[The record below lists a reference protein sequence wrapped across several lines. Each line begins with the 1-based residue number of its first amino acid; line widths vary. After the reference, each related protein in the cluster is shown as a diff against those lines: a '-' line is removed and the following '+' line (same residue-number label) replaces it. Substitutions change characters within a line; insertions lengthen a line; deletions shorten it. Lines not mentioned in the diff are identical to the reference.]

1 MAFRN
6 HKFSYSCPPP
16 QDVYDEVIS
25 TTMVDDVEVPSVV
38 SVTNS
43 DFTKD
48 LPNLSDY
55 KLSDLLQAGVPLS
68 PVNPKVLGTA
78 EDKLNNIVDD
88 VINNTPTPAPA
99 PDNDNNAPDNDNNN
113 DNL

>member
-16 QDVYDEVIS
+16 LDVYDEVIS
-25 TTMVDDVEVPSVV
+25 TTIVNDVEVPSVV
-38 SVTNS
+38 KLPNS
-43 DFTKD
+43 EFTKD

-55 KLSDLLQAGVPLS
+55 KLSDLLQAGVPLN
-68 PVNPKVLGTA
+68 PVDSKVLGTV

-88 VINNTPTPAPA
+88 VINNSPNPVPVN
-99 PDNDNNAPDNDNNN
+99 DNDNN

>member
-25 TTMVDDVEVPSVV
+25 TTIVDDVEVPAVVKLSNSVF
-38 SVTNS
+38 N
-43 DFTKD
+43 KD

-55 KLSDLLQAGVPLS
+55 KLSDLLQAGVPLN
-68 PVNPKVLGTA
+68 PVNSKVLGTA

-99 PDNDNNAPDNDNNN
+99 PDNVNNN

>member
-25 TTMVDDVEVPSVV
+25 TTIVDDVEVPSVV
-38 SVTNS
+38 KLPNS
-43 DFTKD
+43 EFTKD

-55 KLSDLLQAGVPLS
+55 KLSDLLQAGVPLN
-68 PVNPKVLGTA
+68 PVNSKVLGSV
-78 EDKLNNIVDD
+78 EDKVNNIVDD
-88 VINNTPTPAPA
+88 VINNSPTPQPA
-99 PDNDNNAPDNDNNN
+99 PDNANNN

>member
-25 TTMVDDVEVPSVV
+25 TTIVDDVEVPAVV
-38 SVTNS
+38 KLPNS
-43 DFTKD
+43 ELNKD

-55 KLSDLLQAGVPLS
+55 KLSDLLQAGVPLN
-68 PVNPKVLGTA
+68 PVNSKVLGSV

-88 VINNTPTPAPA
+88 VINNSPTPASA
-99 PDNDNNAPDNDNNN
+99 SDNDNNI

>member
-16 QDVYDEVIS
+16 QDVLDEVIS
-25 TTMVDDVEVPSVV
+25 TTIVDDVEVPSVV
-38 SVTNS
+38 KLPNS
-43 DFTKD
+43 EFTKD

-55 KLSDLLQAGVPLS
+55 KLSDLLQAGVPLN
-68 PVNPKVLGTA
+68 PVNSKVLGSV

-99 PDNDNNAPDNDNNN
+99 PDNDNNNVNH
-113 DNL
+113 

>member
-25 TTMVDDVEVPSVV
+25 TTIVDDVEVPSVV
-38 SVTNS
+38 KLPNS
-43 DFTKD
+43 EYTKD

-55 KLSDLLQAGVPLS
+55 KLSDLLQAGVPLN
-68 PVNPKVLGTA
+68 PVNSKVLGTV

-88 VINNTPTPAPA
+88 VVNNSPTPAT
-99 PDNDNNAPDNDNNN
+99 APDNDNNN
-113 DNL
+113 VNL

>member
-16 QDVYDEVIS
+16 QDVFDEVLS
-25 TTMVDDVEVPSVV
+25 TTIVDDVELPSFVKLP
-38 SVTNS
+38 NS
-43 DFTKD
+43 EFNKD

-55 KLSDLLQAGVPLS
+55 KLSDLLQAGVPLK
-68 PVNPKVLGTA
+68 PVNSKVLGSV

-88 VINNTPTPAPA
+88 VINNTPIPEP
-99 PDNDNNAPDNDNNN
+99 APDNDNNN

>member
-25 TTMVDDVEVPSVV
+25 TTIVDDVEVPSVV
-38 SVTNS
+38 KLPNS
-43 DFTKD
+43 EFTKD

-55 KLSDLLQAGVPLS
+55 KLSDLLQAGVPLN
-68 PVNPKVLGTA
+68 PVNSKVLGSV
-78 EDKLNNIVDD
+78 EDKVNNIVDD
-88 VINNTPTPAPA
+88 VINNSPTPQSA
-99 PDNDNNAPDNDNNN
+99 PDHVNNN
-113 DNL
+113 DNH

>member
-25 TTMVDDVEVPSVV
+25 TTIVDDVEVPSVV
-38 SVTNS
+38 KLPNS
-43 DFTKD
+43 EFTKD

-55 KLSDLLQAGVPLS
+55 KLSDLLQAGVPLN
-68 PVNPKVLGTA
+68 PVNSKVLGSV

-88 VINNTPTPAPA
+88 VINNTSTPAPA
-99 PDNDNNAPDNDNNN
+99 PDNDNNK

>member
-25 TTMVDDVEVPSVV
+25 TTIVDDVEVPSVV
-38 SVTNS
+38 KLPNS
-43 DFTKD
+43 EFTKD

-55 KLSDLLQAGVPLS
+55 KLSDLLQAGVPLN
-68 PVNPKVLGTA
+68 PVNSKVIGSV
-78 EDKLNNIVDD
+78 EDKVNNIVDD
-88 VINNTPTPAPA
+88 VINNSPTPQSA
-99 PDNDNNAPDNDNNN
+99 PDNVNNN
-113 DNL
+113 DNH

>member
-16 QDVYDEVIS
+16 QEVFDEVVA
-25 TTMVDDVEVPSVV
+25 TTVVDDVEVPTIV
-38 SVTNS
+38 SVSNS
-43 DFTKD
+43 EFTKN
-48 LPNLSDY
+48 LPELSDY
-55 KLSDLLQAGVPLS
+55 KLSELIQAGVSLS

-88 VINNTPTPAPA
+88 VINNTPTSDPAPGEEEKT
-99 PDNDNNAPDNDNNN
+99 NNN
-113 DNL
+113 L

>member
-25 TTMVDDVEVPSVV
+25 TTIVDDVEVPSVV
-38 SVTNS
+38 KLPNS
-43 DFTKD
+43 EFTKD

-55 KLSDLLQAGVPLS
+55 KLSDLLQAGVPLN
-68 PVNPKVLGTA
+68 PVNSKVLGTV

-88 VINNTPTPAPA
+88 VINNSPTPAPA
-99 PDNDNNAPDNDNNN
+99 SDNDNNTDK
-113 DNL
+113 L

>member
-6 HKFSYSCPPP
+6 HKFSYFCPPP

-25 TTMVDDVEVPSVV
+25 TTIVDDVEVPAVV
-38 SVTNS
+38 KVPN
-43 DFTKD
+43 FELTKD

-55 KLSDLLQAGVPLS
+55 KLSDLLQAGVPLN
-68 PVNPKVLGTA
+68 PVNSMVLGSV

-88 VINNTPTPAPA
+88 VINNTPTPEPA
-99 PDNDNNAPDNDNNN
+99 PDKDNNN
-113 DNL
+113 DNH

>member
-6 HKFSYSCPPP
+6 HKYSYSCPPP

-25 TTMVDDVEVPSVV
+25 TTIVDDVEVPSVV
-38 SVTNS
+38 KLPNS
-43 DFTKD
+43 EYTKD

-55 KLSDLLQAGVPLS
+55 KLSDLLQAGVPLN
-68 PVNPKVLGTA
+68 PVNSKVLVTV

-88 VINNTPTPAPA
+88 VVNNTPTPAPA
-99 PDNDNNAPDNDNNN
+99 PNNDNNN
-113 DNL
+113 VNL

>member
-25 TTMVDDVEVPSVV
+25 TTIVDDVEVPSVV
-38 SVTNS
+38 KLPNS
-43 DFTKD
+43 EFTKD

-55 KLSDLLQAGVPLS
+55 KLSDLLQAGVPLN
-68 PVNPKVLGTA
+68 PVNSKVLGSV

-88 VINNTPTPAPA
+88 VINNTSTPATA
-99 PDNDNNAPDNDNNN
+99 SDNDNNN

>member
-16 QDVYDEVIS
+16 QDIFDEVIS
-25 TTMVDDVEVPSVV
+25 TTIVDDVEVPSVV
-38 SVTNS
+38 KLPNS
-43 DFTKD
+43 EFTKD

-55 KLSDLLQAGVPLS
+55 KLSDLLQAGVPLN
-68 PVNPKVLGTA
+68 PVNSKVLGTV

-88 VINNTPTPAPA
+88 VINNSPAPA
-99 PDNDNNAPDNDNNN
+99 SKSDNDNNN

>member
-6 HKFSYSCPPP
+6 HRFSYSCPPP

-25 TTMVDDVEVPSVV
+25 TTIVDDVEVPSVV
-38 SVTNS
+38 KLPNS
-43 DFTKD
+43 EFTKD

-55 KLSDLLQAGVPLS
+55 KLSDLLQAGVPLN
-68 PVNPKVLGTA
+68 PVNSKVLGSV
-78 EDKLNNIVDD
+78 EDKVNNIVDD
-88 VINNTPTPAPA
+88 VINNSPTPQSA
-99 PDNDNNAPDNDNNN
+99 PDNGNTN

>member
-25 TTMVDDVEVPSVV
+25 TTIVDDVEVPSVV
-38 SVTNS
+38 KLPNS
-43 DFTKD
+43 EFTKD

-55 KLSDLLQAGVPLS
+55 KLSDLLQAGVPLN
-68 PVNPKVLGTA
+68 PVNSKVLGSV
-78 EDKLNNIVDD
+78 EDKVNNIVDD
-88 VINNTPTPAPA
+88 VINNSPTPQPA
-99 PDNDNNAPDNDNNN
+99 PDNANNN
-113 DNL
+113 D

>member
-25 TTMVDDVEVPSVV
+25 TTIVDEVEVPSVV
-38 SVTNS
+38 KLPNS
-43 DFTKD
+43 EFTKD

-55 KLSDLLQAGVPLS
+55 KLSDLLQAGVPLN
-68 PVNPKVLGTA
+68 PVNSKVLGSV
-78 EDKLNNIVDD
+78 EDKVNNIVDD
-88 VINNTPTPAPA
+88 VINNSPTSQPA
-99 PDNDNNAPDNDNNN
+99 PDNANNN

>member
-25 TTMVDDVEVPSVV
+25 TTIVDEVEVPSVV
-38 SVTNS
+38 KLPNS
-43 DFTKD
+43 EFTKD

-55 KLSDLLQAGVPLS
+55 KLSDLLQAGVPLN
-68 PVNPKVLGTA
+68 PVNPKVLGTV

-88 VINNTPTPAPA
+88 VINNSPTSEPAPS
-99 PDNDNNAPDNDNNN
+99 NDNNN

>member
-16 QDVYDEVIS
+16 QEVFDEVV
-25 TTMVDDVEVPSVV
+25 TTTIVDDVEVPTIV
-38 SVTNS
+38 SVSNS
-43 DFTKD
+43 EFTKN
-48 LPNLSDY
+48 LPELSDY
-55 KLSDLLQAGVPLS
+55 KLSELIQAGVSLS

-88 VINNTPTPAPA
+88 VINNTPTSDPAPEKEEKA
-99 PDNDNNAPDNDNNN
+99 NE
-113 DNL
+113 